1 MDKKY
6 AINLIKYRIKT
17 ASEIAG
23 KGLDGKAFEDLE
35 MAIKALEELN
45 LYEENGLCLIPSDV
59 YERQCEE
66 LDRLKEKE
74 RLRRSKSVDDN
85 LVVGVNF
92 SPNDEDAVVV
102 MRNMNNH
109 VYIVNMFKNEEAR
122 EIYDK
127 LIGVK

>member
-6 AINLIKYRIKT
+6 AINLIKHRIKT

-66 LDRLKEKE
+66 LDRLKEKKIE
-74 RLRRSKSVDDN
+74 KKQ
-85 LVVGVNF
+85 
-92 SPNDEDAVVV
+92 
-102 MRNMNNH
+102 
-109 VYIVNMFKNEEAR
+109 IC
-122 EIYDK
+122 I
-127 LIGVK
+127 